1 MNARQLEVFRTI
13 MRCGTLTSA
22 ARTLNVSQPA
32 LSQILLHT
40 EDELGFK
47 LFKRVKG
54 RLTPTP
60 EAEQLFPEADRLF
73 RDFDNLRRF
82 AHDLKQ
88 GKAGLVR
95 LAASGPPS
103 LSFVPRALKAFRAAR
118 PGVRLLS
125 FGVPVSVIMD
135 MLARGEA
142 DIGVAM
148 DDTPSPLL
156 DTEVI
161 GRSEVVCVL
170 RAEHPL
176 ARRASVSLD
185 DLAGQ
190 TVISYRPA
198 SLPAMLIDRTLARHG
213 TRLRP
218 DVEIDTSIVAMSFV
232 LQGLGIALVDGL
244 VPWSS
249 FPGLVSRPFKPTV
262 SLPLCVLTSSQRPLS
277 RNQELLRKH
286 LREAVRSYAE
296 DPTSQ
301 SILVPM
307 AAAE

>member
-1 MNARQLEVFRTI
+1 MNARQLEVFRTV

-82 AHDLKQ
+82 AKDLKQ

-95 LAASGPPS
+95 LAASAPPS
-103 LSFVPRALKAFRAAR
+103 LSIVPRALKAFRAAR

-125 FGVPVSVIMD
+125 YAVPVAVITE

-148 DDTPSPLL
+148 DDTPTPLI
-156 DTEVI
+156 DTDVI
-161 GRSEVVCVL
+161 GHSEVVCVL
-170 RAEHPL
+170 RTGHAL
-176 ARRASVSLD
+176 ARREAVTLA
-185 DLAGQ
+185 DLADQ
-190 TVISYRPA
+190 TVISYRPD
-198 SLPAMLIDRTLARHG
+198 SLPGMLIDRALARDG
-213 TRLRP
+213 TRLRA
-218 DVEIDTSIVAMSFV
+218 DVEIDVSIVALSFV
-232 LQGLGIALVDGL
+232 SQGLGIALVDGL

-249 FPGLVSRPFKPTV
+249 FPGLVSRSFRPTV
-262 SLPLCVLTSSQRPLS
+262 SLPLCLLTSSQRPLS
-277 RNQELLRKH
+277 RNQELLRKQ
-286 LREAVRSYAE
+286 LRDAVRDYAA
-296 DPTSQ
+296 DPTSLG
-301 SILVPM
+301 ILVP
-307 AAAE
+307 ATA

>member
-1 MNARQLEVFRTI
+1 LNARQLEVFRTI

-82 AHDLKQ
+82 AKDLKQ

-95 LAASGPPS
+95 LAASAPPS

-125 FGVPVSVIMD
+125 YAVPVAMITE

-148 DDTPSPLL
+148 NDSPMPLL

-176 ARRASVSLD
+176 AKRDAVTLA

-190 TVISYRPA
+190 TIISYRPD
-198 SLPAMLIDRTLARHG
+198 SLPGMLIDRALARDG
-213 TRLRP
+213 TRLRC
-218 DVEIDTSIVAMSFV
+218 DVEIDVSIIALSFV
-232 LQGLGIALVDGL
+232 LQGLGLALVDGL
-244 VPWSS
+244 VPWAS
-249 FPGLVSRPFKPTV
+249 FPGLVSRPFRPTV
-262 SLPLCVLTSSQRPLS
+262 SLPLCLLTSSQRPLS
-277 RNQELLRKH
+277 RNQELLRKQ
-286 LREAVRSYAE
+286 LREAVRAYAE
-296 DPTSQ
+296 DPACQ
-301 SILVPM
+301 SILMPS
-307 AAAE
+307 